1 MGPSEKLKVYDAHEV
16 SKVGV
21 YKKSRPMPRIHISSQ
36 NETTLDRNGE
46 QSENHVFSV
55 SELNQLA
62 RKLLEDSFSQVWI
75 EGEISNWKPA
85 SSGHIYFTLKDAD
98 AQIRAAM
105 FKGQARSLKFAPR
118 DGTQVLVR
126 AQVTL
131 YAARGDYQIVVEE
144 MREAGLGAL
153 QRKFEE
159 LKAKL
164 SKEGLFSDDFK
175 KPLPRWPKKI
185 GVVTSP
191 TGAVIQDILTVLRRR
206 FPGMPV
212 ALFPVAVQ
220 GDVAPPQIVRAIELA
235 NQLKE
240 CDVLIV
246 GRGGGSLEDLWAFND
261 ERVARA
267 MFASAL
273 PIVSAVGHQTDFTIA
288 DFVADVRAPT
298 PSAAAELLSP
308 NTTEILQ
315 ILRGFENALTQKIRQ
330 KIRHETVLFESAQKR
345 LKHPARR
352 LQEMAQR
359 LDEMDARL
367 KRAVQARRQRTQDK
381 FANLSRRLQLQT
393 PHPNVLRLREKLA
406 ALQQR
411 MERSV
416 QLNQVSSEQRFKLLV
431 GRLEAIS
438 PLATLARGYSMTQKM
453 DGGIVRSD
461 NDVKAGDLIRT
472 RLQEGVIISMVQ
484 SADTNG
490 YSSQNTKNKP
500 TAQRRTRNKN
510 TSEDTESNQPV
521 NQLNL
526 L

>member
-1 MGPSEKLKVYDAHEV
+1 
-16 SKVGV
+16 
-21 YKKSRPMPRIHISSQ
+21 MPRKHISSQ
-36 NETTLDRNGE
+36 NKAALDIEDE

-62 RKLLEDSFSQVWI
+62 RELLEDSFSQVWI

-85 SSGHIYFTLKDAD
+85 SSGHVYFTLKDAD

-118 DGTQVLVR
+118 DGIQVLVR

-164 SKEGLFSDDFK
+164 SKEGLFSDEFK

-206 FPGMPV
+206 FPGLPV
-212 ALFPVAVQ
+212 ILFPVAVQ

-267 MFASAL
+267 IFASAL

-308 NTTEILQ
+308 NTAEILQ
-315 ILRGFENALTQKIRQ
+315 MLRGFENTLTQKIRQ
-330 KIRHETVLFESAQKR
+330 KIRHESVLFESAQKR

-367 KRAVQARRQRTQDK
+367 KRACLTQQQRARDK
-381 FANLSRRLQLQT
+381 FANLARRLQLQA
-393 PHPNVLRLREKLA
+393 PQAKVVRLQEKLT
-406 ALQQR
+406 ALEQR
-411 MERSV
+411 LERSIK
-416 QLNQVSSEQRFKLLV
+416 VSLVGSEQRFKLLV
-431 GRLEAIS
+431 GRLDSIS
-438 PLATLARGYSMTQKM
+438 PLATLARGYSMTQRING
-453 DGGIVRSD
+453 DIVRD
-461 NDVKAGDLIRT
+461 EKEVKPGDLVRT
-472 RLQEGVIISMVQ
+472 KLQAGSFISLVQ
-484 SADTNG
+484 AIGETGSFATDISAAPI
-490 YSSQNTKNKP
+490 QKRKNR
-500 TAQRRTRNKN
+500 AGKN
-510 TSEDTESNQPV
+510 AASKLEKNSPEAD
-521 NQLNL
+521 QLHL

>member
-1 MGPSEKLKVYDAHEV
+1 
-16 SKVGV
+16 
-21 YKKSRPMPRIHISSQ
+21 MPRKQHSQ
-36 NETTLDRNGE
+36 NDEADLLEQSGE
-46 QSENHVFSV
+46 QAENHVFSV

-62 RKLLEDSFSQVWI
+62 RERLEEYFSQVWI

-85 SSGHIYFTLKDAD
+85 SSGHIYFTLKDEN
-98 AQIRAAM
+98 AQVRSAM
-105 FKGQARSLKFAPR
+105 FKGQARGLKFAPR
-118 DGTQVLVR
+118 DGMQVLVR

-164 SKEGLFSDDFK
+164 SKEGLFADHLK
-175 KPLPRWPKKI
+175 KPLPRWPRKI

-212 ALFPVAVQ
+212 VLFPVAVQ
-220 GDVAPPQIVRAIELA
+220 GDIAPPQIVRAIERA
-235 NQLKE
+235 NQLQE

-267 MFASAL
+267 IFASAL

-288 DFVADVRAPT
+288 DFVADARAPT
-298 PSAAAELLSP
+298 PSAAAEMLSP
-308 NTTEILQ
+308 NQAEIIQ
-315 ILRGFENALTQKIRQ
+315 QLRGVENLLAQKMRQ
-330 KIRHETVLFESAQKR
+330 KIRHDKILFASALKG

-359 LDEMDARL
+359 LDELDARL
-367 KRAVQARRQRTQDK
+367 KRATLARQQKTQDK
-381 FANLSRRLQLQT
+381 CDHLTRRLTLQN
-393 PHPNVLRLREKLA
+393 PQIKMLRLQDQLTTQE
-406 ALQQR
+406 QR
-411 MERSV
+411 LHRAV
-416 QLNQVSSEQRFKLLV
+416 KGLHVRAEQRFLLLA
-431 GRLEAIS
+431 GRLDAIS
-438 PLATLARGYSMTQKM
+438 PLATLARGYSMTQTA
-453 DGGIVRSD
+453 DGRILRAD
-461 NDVKAGDLIRT
+461 NDVKPGDVITT
-472 RLQEGVIISMVQ
+472 RLQKGSVRSVVQ
-484 SADTNG
+484 DAAEPEST
-490 YSSQNTKNKP
+490 P
-500 TAQRRTRNKN
+500 TATAKKKAAGKPKMDQ
-510 TSEDTESNQPV
+510 SPPPAD
-521 NQLNL
+521 QLDL

>member
-1 MGPSEKLKVYDAHEV
+1 
-16 SKVGV
+16 
-21 YKKSRPMPRIHISSQ
+21 MPRKQHSQ
-36 NETTLDRNGE
+36 DEYNDLLDQHNE

-55 SELNQLA
+55 SELNQMA
-62 RKLLEDSFSQVWI
+62 RELLEESFAQVWI

-105 FKGQARSLKFAPR
+105 FKGQARGLKFAPR
-118 DGTQVLVR
+118 DGMQVLVR

-164 SKEGLFSDDFK
+164 SKEGLFSEEHK
-175 KPLPRWPKKI
+175 KPLPHWPQKI
-185 GVVTSP
+185 GVITSP

-212 ALFPVAVQ
+212 VLFPVAVQ
-220 GDVAPPQIVRAIELA
+220 GEVAPPQIVRAIELA

-261 ERVARA
+261 ERVAKA
-267 MFASAL
+267 IFASEL

-308 NTTEILQ
+308 NRAEIIQ
-315 ILRGFENALTQKIRQ
+315 QLRGYEAILAQKIRQ
-330 KIRHETVLFESAQKR
+330 RIRHDKLLFNSAQKR

-359 LDEMDARL
+359 LDEMETRL
-367 KRAVQARRQRTQDK
+367 KRAAQLRQQRARDKYTNLAQRLHLQAPQPK
-381 FANLSRRLQLQT
+381 I
-393 PHPNVLRLREKLA
+393 LRLREKLA
-406 ALQQR
+406 VLQQR
-411 MERSV
+411 LERSARIGV
-416 QLNQVSSEQRFKLLV
+416 TQSEQRFKLLV
-431 GRLEAIS
+431 GRLDAIS
-438 PLATLARGYSMTQKM
+438 PLATLARGYSMTQTS
-453 DGGIVRSD
+453 DGRIIRTEK
-461 NDVKAGDLIRT
+461 DVSAGDMILT
-472 RLQEGVIISMVQ
+472 RLQEGVISSIVTAGEAPG
-484 SADTNG
+484 SAPPSAND
-490 YSSQNTKNKP
+490 SAK
-500 TAQRRTRNKN
+500 RRTRKTNA
-510 TSEDTESNQPV
+510 DTTDKKTAPGAD
-521 NQLNL
+521 QLNL